1 VIALNP
7 SKIIGVGRN
16 YRAHAAELGNP
27 MPPEPI
33 LFLKPPSSLLTDG
46 ETIRLPALSSRV
58 EMESEI
64 GVVILERVRDIS
76 PEAAEKVPLGI
87 TCVND
92 VTARDLQKADG
103 QWSRA
108 KGFDTF
114 CPAGPLV
121 AVGLDWRE
129 LEVIGRLNGA
139 EVQRAR
145 SSDMAFP
152 IPFIISHIS
161 RVMTLMPG
169 DLIATG
175 TPAGTAA
182 LATGDVVEVEIPG
195 VGVLRNPVG

>member
-33 LFLKPPSSLLTDG
+33 LFFKPPSSLLSDG
-46 ETIRLPALSSRV
+46 ELIRLPSLSSRV

-64 GVVILERVRDIS
+64 GVVVLERVRDIS
-76 PEAAEKVPLGI
+76 PEVAEKVPLGI

-114 CPAGPLV
+114 CPAGPVV
-121 AVGLDWRE
+121 AVGLDWRN
-129 LEVIGRLNGA
+129 LEVIGRLNGT
-139 EVQRAR
+139 EVQRAT
-145 SSDMAFP
+145 SADMAFS

-175 TPAGTAA
+175 TPAGTAP
-182 LATGDVVEVEIPG
+182 LSPGDVVEVEVPG

>member
-33 LFLKPPSSLLTDG
+33 LFLKPPSSLLSDG

-64 GVVILERVRDIS
+64 GLVMLERVRDIS

-92 VTARDLQKADG
+92 VTARDLQKTDG

-129 LEVIGRLNGA
+129 LEVIGRLNGT

-175 TPAGTAA
+175 TPAGTAP
-182 LATGDVVEVEIPG
+182 LSGGDVVEVEIPG

>member
-92 VTARDLQKADG
+92 VTARDLQKTDG

-129 LEVIGRLNGA
+129 LEVIGRLNGV

>member
-1 VIALNP
+1 VIALSP

-33 LFLKPPSSLLTDG
+33 LFLKPPSSLLSDG

-64 GVVILERVRDIS
+64 GLVMLERVRDIS

-92 VTARDLQKADG
+92 VTARDLQKTDG

-129 LEVIGRLNGA
+129 LEVIGRLNGT

-175 TPAGTAA
+175 TPAGTAP
-182 LATGDVVEVEIPG
+182 LSGGDVVEVEIPG